1 MGKLIASI
9 FSRLM
14 KNVLFWSILI
24 LLFLFGMYSS
34 SSEGSALSGTS
45 STYSLDGCLFEFAP
59 LMGMISAI
67 FISLFIGSEYSDGVI
82 RNKLITGH
90 SRSSV
95 YLSNMI
101 VCSIANIL
109 LSFAYISAVLIIG
122 HTQNGGELSQ
132 KGTVIFFLLCSV
144 AMSIAFASLMTLLA
158 MLNCNKAGNV
168 VVSMLLALALLLVSS
183 FIYESLAEP
192 EQYDRYISV
201 NEMGIPTE
209 VERSPNPN
217 YINGT
222 QRKVLEIINDC
233 LPSGQAMQ
241 IANSFDSGGIA
252 VKDDFTYPYI
262 WLVYSFVFVATTSG
276 IGILFFKIKEIK

>member
-1 MGKLIASI
+1 MVKLIASI

-14 KNVLFWSILI
+14 KSILFWILFVA
-24 LLFLFGMYSS
+24 LFLFGMYSS
-34 SSEGSALSGTS
+34 SSAGSALSSTS
-45 STYSLDGCLFEFAP
+45 LTYSLDGCLFEFTP
-59 LMGMISAI
+59 LMGIISAI
-67 FISLFIGSEYSDGVI
+67 FISLFIGTEYSDGVI

-122 HTQNGGELSQ
+122 HTKNGEVLSN
-132 KGTVIFFLLCSV
+132 KSVVIFFLICSV
-144 AMSIAFASLMTLLA
+144 AMAIAFASLMTLFA
-158 MLNCNKAGNV
+158 MLNHNKAGNV
-168 VVSMLLALALLLVSS
+168 VVSMLLALALLVGSA
-183 FIYESLAEP
+183 FIYQSLNEP
-192 EQYDRYISV
+192 ELYDKYISV
-201 NEMGIPTE
+201 NSAGIPTE
-209 VERSPNPN
+209 VERAPNPN
-217 YINGT
+217 YIDGT
-222 QRKVLEIINDC
+222 QRKVFEIINDC

-262 WLVYSFVFVATTSG
+262 WLLYSFTFVTVTSV
-276 IGILFFKIKEIK
+276 IGVSFFKKKEIR